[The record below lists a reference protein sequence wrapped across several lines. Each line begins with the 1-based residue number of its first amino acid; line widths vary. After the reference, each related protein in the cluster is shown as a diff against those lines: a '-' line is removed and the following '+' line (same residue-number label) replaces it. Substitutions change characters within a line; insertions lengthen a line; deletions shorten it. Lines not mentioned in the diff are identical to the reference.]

1 MGLLARWL
9 SDALR
14 LGLALALAIAAM
26 QIPAI
31 AHQYAAALIQITEDA
46 RRDIEQR
53 KDAARHFYPA
63 AGDTDEAVIATL
75 RPVEP
80 SNAQALEAS
89 VERARVLRATYDRIE
104 AASPLLRPLVA
115 VYDDF
120 EKPMSDKTAV
130 LWTTLETYAPQLVI
144 STASATYGLIGLLLG
159 ALLAEVLISA
169 IRGLRRRKGPVAG

>member
-53 KDAARHFYPA
+53 KDAARHFYPG
-63 AGDTDEAVIATL
+63 AGDTDE
-75 RPVEP
+75 
-80 SNAQALEAS
+80 
-89 VERARVLRATYDRIE
+89 
-104 AASPLLRPLVA
+104 
-115 VYDDF
+115 
-120 EKPMSDKTAV
+120 
-130 LWTTLETYAPQLVI
+130 
-144 STASATYGLIGLLLG
+144 
-159 ALLAEVLISA
+159 
-169 IRGLRRRKGPVAG
+169 